1 MIDRHSLKISYSS
14 LKQEIKD
21 CISRVNSAYDYA
33 IMTVDDMQFVG
44 EGTTT
49 VDFSEPLGGAVG
61 ITMPQPVQDDDYV
74 SDYTYVAGIV
84 SVYHETQHI
93 KQQIHPEDANIVKS
107 FIVANYEPQYD
118 PPTANYWNMPHEI
131 NAEYE
136 GIINAHEYLT
146 VKLGQ
151 EKADAAILNY
161 VNDRAHGNYFV
172 HKHVWQK
179 FKSLDEVTDA
189 FDDAYEHAVEHLKSY
204 DFSIDGAIKRSGI
217 DKRTLKQYL
226 NIRNKEEQLSRLVAV
241 EDYLHP
247 GLISEGVNDEKI
259 RQELRKDC
267 FNYNPAD
274 LPKQTRYQMNES
286 RINPLRQR
294 LYKQQR
300 SSLPREI
307 PEIGSTEYEGQE
319 KEI

>member
-1 MIDRHSLKISYSS
+1 MIERERLYATYESWHTACSELIQAQTNTYHGLVSANLTERLAVGAGETRMDFGEDLCVTVGVGKEDR
-14 LKQEIKD
+14 
-21 CISRVNSAYDYA
+21 DYA
-33 IMTVDDMQFVG
+33 NI
-44 EGTTT
+44 
-49 VDFSEPLGGAVG
+49 
-61 ITMPQPVQDDDYV
+61 
-74 SDYTYVAGIV
+74 SDYDAVAGIV
-84 SVYHETQHI
+84 AIYHEFQHVE
-93 KQQIHPEDANIVKS
+93 QQIHPKDANIVRS
-107 FIVANYEPQYD
+107 FIVATYEPQYD
-118 PPTANYWNMPHEI
+118 PPLTNYWNMPHEI
-131 NAEYE
+131 DAEYE
-136 GIINAHEYLT
+136 GIMKAHEYLSG
-146 VKLGQ
+146 KFGQ
-151 EKADAAILNY
+151 EKADAAIVNY
-161 VNDRAHGNYFV
+161 VNGRAHGSYFV
-172 HKHVWQK
+172 HKHMWQR
-179 FKSLDEVTDA
+179 FKSLDEVVDA
-189 FDDAYEHAVEHLKSY
+189 FDDAYEHAFEHLKSY

-226 NIRNKEEQLSRLVAV
+226 NTRNKEEQLSHLVAV

-274 LPKQTRYQMNES
+274 LPRQIRYQMNES

-307 PEIGSTEYEGQE
+307 PEIGSVEYEGQE

>member
-1 MIDRHSLKISYSS
+1 MDLCVAHVNEQYDR
-14 LKQEIKD
+14 
-21 CISRVNSAYDYA
+21 
-33 IMTVDDMQFVG
+33 TVLYLTRDEDIG
-44 EGTTT
+44 EGTTCM
-49 VDFSEPLGGAVG
+49 DFSEPVWSRVG
-61 ITMPQPVQDDDYV
+61 ISDLENAKNASYV
-74 SDYTYVAGIV
+74 PDYTYTAGIV
-84 SVYHETQHI
+84 SIYHEAQHI

-118 PPTANYWNMPHEI
+118 LPTANYWNMPHEI

-151 EKADAAILNY
+151 EKADAVILNY
-161 VNDRAHGNYFV
+161 VNTRAHGNYFV
-172 HKHVWQK
+172 HKRAWQK
-179 FKSLDEVTDA
+179 FKSLDEVTEA
-189 FDDAYEHAVEHLKSY
+189 FDDAYEHSIENLKAY
-204 DFSIDGAIKRSGI
+204 DFSVDGAIKRSGI

-226 NIRNKEEQLSRLVAV
+226 NTRNKEEQLSRLVAV

-247 GLISEGVNDEKI
+247 GLISEGVSDEKI
-259 RQELRKDC
+259 RRELRKDC

-274 LPKQTRYQMNES
+274 LPRQTRYQMNES

-307 PEIGSTEYEGQE
+307 PEIGSAEYEGQE